1 MGWYLYKLV
10 NSPDSFNQGSMFSKN
25 FKKWDTLL
33 GWTVFFIAFIT
44 YFITVEP
51 TNSFWDAG
59 EYIAT
64 SAKLQVGHPPGAPLL
79 QMIGA
84 FFAMFALE
92 PSQVAMMVNLVSG
105 VSSAFTI
112 LFMFWTI
119 TNLVQKLLD
128 KDEPMTNSRAIAIL
142 GSGLIGSLAFTY
154 SDSFWFNA
162 VETEVYA
169 SASLIMAL
177 LLWLGLKWTDN
188 LEDPRGNR
196 WLVLISFVVGLTFGV
211 QFMGFLAIP
220 SIGLLYYFKTYK
232 KTTVKNFLLA
242 NIIVIAILMLV
253 YKFSLT
259 YVLMLFG
266 WGEVFFI
273 NSIGLPFNSGSIIIG
288 LFFIGAF
295 YFGLS
300 YTRKNNYK
308 VANTIVLCLMFLFLG
323 FSSWLMLPIR
333 ANAQVV
339 INENNPEDA
348 RALLAYYNRE
358 QYPGVDSPVYGSY
371 YSDMFAPA
379 GEDRDGKP
387 KYEKDYTLGKYIIVN
402 KYKNSEQGPNPDHQ
416 GLLPRMWSSQHASNY
431 MQYFGPLDFK
441 MTEYNADL
449 AEAINQVKTGFENGE
464 IDADQYIS
472 FIKRFSDYIEV
483 QPPSVWDNI
492 KYMFEFQFNYM
503 YMRYFM
509 WNFVG
514 KQNDVQG
521 RYNENGNWLSGINF
535 IDSARLGSQDNL
547 PSDILNNPG
556 RNTYFF
562 LPLLLGII
570 GLVFQV
576 SKDPK
581 QFWVLMMFF
590 LFTGLAIQFY
600 TNPYIFQP
608 RERDY
613 SLVGSFYIFAIWIGL
628 GVYGLYDGFKDWITP
643 KILAPVVVV
652 ACLLAVPTV
661 MAVQNWD
668 DHDRSN
674 RFTANSSAKSYL
686 DSCQEDA
693 GAILFTI
700 GDNDTFPLWYAQEI
714 EGYRTDV
721 RIVCTSLFETDW
733 YVDQMKRKAYES
745 DPIPSQIEHDKYRFG
760 SRDVLY
766 HQGITEN
773 RWPIKDFINW
783 IDSDKPRTKLGYLLE
798 QQGADIS
805 NYSEN
810 TQNMV
815 YYPTNKIRVPVNK
828 KNVLESGLVKP
839 KDSAQIVDYIDI
851 NLPSVITKK
860 SMMMLDIL
868 ANNDWKRPLY
878 FSGGSFD
885 DAEYLWMK
893 DYLQLDGLAYK
904 LVPIRTERPN
914 SFEMGRIDTDLMYD
928 IVKKWDWGNAGGDI
942 YHDTQTRIQSV
953 SYRGN
958 LARLMEALIKENK
971 MDKAKEIIEMSL
983 TNMPVEAFGYYSLVE
998 PFVDGYYKVGETS
1011 KAREL
1016 FGVLKKTYQERLE
1029 YYAST
1034 SLDEQYGNIDN
1045 IIADM
1050 EAYRRNI
1057 DTVIANDEKD
1067 FAEKETLIFNEYID
1081 KFQHFYKDEDS
1092 FEMPEGEFQDN
1103 PDMTIDTLPMSDTIS
1118 TDNTTTDLLQ
1128 DTVGNPME

>member
-1 MGWYLYKLV
+1 
-10 NSPDSFNQGSMFSKN
+10 MFSKN
-25 FKKWDTLL
+25 YQKWDTIL
-33 GWTVFFIAFIT
+33 GWSVFFIALIT
-44 YFITVEP
+44 YYITVEP

-64 SAKLQVGHPPGAPLL
+64 AAKLQVGHPPGAPLL

-92 PSQVAMMVNLVSG
+92 PNQVAMMVNLVSG

-119 TNLVQKLLD
+119 TNITRKLIE
-128 KDEPMTNSRAIAIL
+128 KDGPLTNSKAIAVF
-142 GSGLIGSLAFTY
+142 GSGIVGALTFTY

-169 SASLIMAL
+169 MASFIMAL
-177 LLWLGLKWTDN
+177 LLWMGLKWTDN

-196 WLVLISFVVGLTFGV
+196 WIILISFVVGLTFGI

-242 NIIVIAILMLV
+242 NIVVIAILMLV

-259 YVLMLFG
+259 YVLQLFG

-288 LFFIGAF
+288 ILFIIAF
-295 YFGLS
+295 YWGLN
-300 YTRKNNYK
+300 YTRKNDYRTG
-308 VANTIVLCLMFLFLG
+308 NTIVLCLMFLFLG

-333 ANAQVV
+333 ANANVV

-358 QYPGVDSPVYGSY
+358 QYPGVDSPVYGTY
-371 YSDMFAPA
+371 YSDMFASP
-379 GEDRDGKP
+379 GEDQDGKP
-387 KYEKDYTLGKYIIVN
+387 KYEKDYTLGKYIVVN
-402 KYKNSEQGPNPDHQ
+402 KYKNSVQGPNPKHQ
-416 GLLPRMWSSQHASNY
+416 GLLPRMWSSQNAENY
-431 MQYFGPLDFK
+431 IRYFGALDFTLK
-441 MTEYNADL
+441 DSSPELREAANQMKSAFANGDVD
-449 AEAINQVKTGFENGE
+449 AE
-464 IDADQYIS
+464 QYIS
-472 FIKRFSDYIEV
+472 FLKRFDEYIEV
-483 QPPSVWDNI
+483 EPPTIWDNI
-492 KYMFEFQFNYM
+492 VYMVEFQFNYM
-503 YMRYFM
+503 YLRYFM

-521 RYNENGNWLSGINF
+521 RYNDNGNWLSGINAL
-535 IDSARLGSQDNL
+535 DSMRLGSQDNL
-547 PSDILNNPG
+547 PSDIKDNPG

-562 LPLLLGII
+562 LPLILGII
-570 GLVFQV
+570 GIVFQF
-576 SKDPK
+576 SKDKK
-581 QFWVLMMFF
+581 QFWVLLIFF

-600 TNPYIFQP
+600 TNPGIFQP

-613 SLVGSFYIFAIWIGL
+613 SLVGSFYIFAIWIGI

-643 KILAPVVVV
+643 KVLAPAVTIIT
-652 ACLLAVPTV
+652 LLAVPTV

-674 RFTANSSAKSYL
+674 RFTANSSAKAYL
-686 DSCQEDA
+686 DSTQEDA

-714 EGYRTDV
+714 ENYRTDV

-733 YVDQMKRKAYES
+733 YVDQMKKKAYES
-745 DPIPSQIEHDKYRFG
+745 DPIPSQITHEKYRWG
-760 SRDVLY
+760 TRDVLY
-766 HQGITEN
+766 HQSITEN

-783 IDSDKPRTKLGYLLE
+783 IDSDKPRTKLKYIFE
-798 QQGADIS
+798 QNGVDLSQ
-805 NYSEN
+805 YSED
-810 TQNMV
+810 TQNIV

-828 KNVLESGLVKP
+828 KNALSSGLVKA
-839 KDSAQIVDYIDI
+839 KDSALIVDYIDI
-851 NLPSVITKK
+851 DLPSAITKK

-914 SFEMGRIDTDLMYD
+914 SFELGRIDTDLMYD
-928 IVKKWDWGNAGGDI
+928 IVKKWDWGNAQSKEI

-953 SYRGN
+953 SFRGN
-958 LARLMEALIKENK
+958 LARLTEALIKENN
-971 MDKAKEIIEMSL
+971 MDRAKEVIEIAIQ
-983 TNMPVEAFGYYSLVE
+983 NMPVENFGYYTLVE
-998 PFVDGYYKVGETS
+998 PFVDGYYKVGETQ
-1011 KAREL
+1011 KARAL
-1016 FGVLKKTYQERLE
+1016 FETLKTKYQERLD

-1034 SLDEQYGNIDN
+1034 SLDEQYSDIDD

-1057 DTVIANDEKD
+1057 DTVISNDTQD
-1067 FAEKETLIFNEYID
+1067 VAEKETLIFNEYID
-1081 KFQHFYKDEDS
+1081 KFQHFYKDEDDLE
-1092 FEMPEGEFQDN
+1092 FPETDMQAD
-1103 PDMTIDTLPMSDTIS
+1103 PDMIDTLPVSDTINS
-1118 TDNTTTDLLQ
+1118 DNTKTDILQ
-1128 DTVGNPME
+1128 DTIGTPIN

>member
-1 MGWYLYKLV
+1 
-10 NSPDSFNQGSMFSKN
+10 MFSKN
-25 FKKWDTLL
+25 FHKWDTRL
-33 GWTVFFIAFIT
+33 GWSVFSISLIT
-44 YFITVEP
+44 YLLTVEP

-64 SAKLQVGHPPGAPLL
+64 AAKLQVGHPPGAPLL

-84 FFAMFALE
+84 FFAMFALA
-92 PSQVAMMVNLVSG
+92 PDQVAFMVNLVSG
-105 VSSAFTI
+105 VASAFTI

-119 TNLVQKLLD
+119 TNIGQKLLE
-128 KDEPMTNSRAIAIL
+128 KGEALTNSKAIAIL
-142 GSGLIGSLAFTY
+142 GSGIVGSLAFTY

-162 VETEVYA
+162 TETEVYA
-169 SASLIMAL
+169 MASFIMAL

-188 LEDPRGNR
+188 LDDPRGNR
-196 WLVLISFVVGLTFGV
+196 WIILISFVIGLTFGI

-242 NIIVIAILMLV
+242 NIVVIAILMLV

-259 YVLMLFG
+259 YVLMFFG

-273 NSIGLPFNSGSIIIG
+273 NNIGLPFNSGSIIIG
-288 LFFIGAF
+288 LVFIAAF
-295 YFGLS
+295 YFGLR
-300 YTRKNNYK
+300 YTRKNNYRT
-308 VANTIVLCLMFLFLG
+308 ANTIVLCLMFLFLG
-323 FSSWLMLPIR
+323 FSSWIMLPIR
-333 ANAQVV
+333 ANAKVV
-339 INENNPEDA
+339 INENNPADA

-358 QYPGVDSPVYGSY
+358 QYPGVDSPIYGAY
-371 YSDMFAPA
+371 YSEMFASP
-379 GEDRDGKP
+379 GENRDAAP
-387 KYEKDYTLGKYIIVN
+387 KYEKDHTLGKYIIVN
-402 KYKNSEQGPNPDHQ
+402 KYKNAEQTSNPEHM
-416 GLLPRMWSSQHASNY
+416 GLFPRMWSTQHAENY
-431 MQYFGPLDFK
+431 MRYFGPLDFR
-441 MTEYNADL
+441 MTQSNEELRQAV
-449 AEAINQVKTGFENGE
+449 NQVKTGFANGE
-464 IDADQYIS
+464 IDAEQYLG
-472 FIKRFSDYIEV
+472 FLRRFEEYLEV
-483 QPPSVWDNI
+483 EPPSVWDNL

-503 YMRYFM
+503 YLRYFM

-521 RYNENGNWLSGINF
+521 RYNDNGNWLSGITF
-535 IDSARLGSQDNL
+535 FDSWRLGSQENL
-547 PSDILNNPG
+547 PSEVRDNKG

-576 SKDPK
+576 TKNPK
-581 QFWVLMMFF
+581 QFWVLMIFF

-628 GVYGLYDGFKDWITP
+628 GVFGLYDGLKDWLAP
-643 KILAPVVVV
+643 KILAPLVVA

-674 RFTANSSAKSYL
+674 RFTANASAKAYL

-745 DPIPSQIEHDKYRFG
+745 DPIPSQITHEKYRWG

-766 HQGITEN
+766 HQPLTEN
-773 RWPIKDFINW
+773 RWTIQDFINW
-783 IDSDKPRTKLGYLLE
+783 IDSDEPRTKFKYLFE
-798 QQGADIS
+798 QRGADMS
-805 NYSEN
+805 QYSED
-810 TQNMV
+810 TQNLV
-815 YYPTNKIRVPVNK
+815 YYPTDKIRVPVNK
-828 KNVLESGLVKP
+828 ENVLESGLVKE
-839 KDSAQIVDYIDI
+839 KDSALIVDYIDI
-851 NLPSVITKK
+851 DLPGAITKK
-860 SMMMLDIL
+860 SMMMLDII
-868 ANNDWKRPLY
+868 ANNDWKRPIY

-885 DAEYLWMK
+885 DAEYIWMK

-904 LVPIRTERPN
+904 LVPIKTERPN

-928 IVKKWDWGNAGGDI
+928 IVTQWDWGNAGDPNI

-958 LARLMEALIKENK
+958 LARLMEKLIAENK
-971 MDKAKEIIEMSL
+971 IEKAKDIIELSL
-983 TNMPVEAFGYYSLVE
+983 THMPVEIFGYYTLVE
-998 PFVDGYYKVGETS
+998 PFVEGYYQVGETM

-1016 FGVLKKTYQERLE
+1016 YGKLKTIYQERLD
-1029 YYAST
+1029 YHAGT
-1034 SLDEQYGNIDN
+1034 PVDQQYNNIDN

-1057 DTVIANDEKD
+1057 DMVIANDEREM
-1067 FAEKETLIFNEYID
+1067 AEKETLIFNEYID
-1081 KFQHFYKDEDS
+1081 KFQHFYKDEDDIDMLQET
-1092 FEMPEGEFQDN
+1092 FDNDPDLQDSV
-1103 PDMTIDTLPMSDTIS
+1103 TIKDTI
-1118 TDNTTTDLLQ
+1118 TPDNTRTDALEDTTSIEVPQ
-1128 DTVGNPME
+1128 